1 MKEQSS
7 VSQYIRDL
15 EREFNTGRAREHSYR
30 PALKTLLEAI
40 NPSITATNEPSREK
54 CGAPDYILLQKDLPI
69 GYGEVKDIGVSL
81 DEVEKSEQMGRY
93 FVLNNLFLSDYL
105 EFRFFLDGKK
115 YESVRIGSVV
125 KGKLVAQEDQFG
137 KLALLLKDFAL
148 NPAITIT
155 SASQLAKMMAD
166 KAKLMK
172 EIISNALND
181 TEHPESTLH
190 EQMEA
195 FKKILIHDITESSF
209 ADVYAQTIAY
219 GLFVARFHDDTPE
232 TFTRREAQELVPQSN
247 PFLRK
252 LFHHIAGPDLD
263 SRIVWIVDALADVFA
278 HTDVTKIL
286 ANFGTATKRE
296 DPIIHFY
303 ETFLASYDS
312 KLRKSRGVYYTPEP
326 VVSFIV
332 RSVDAL
338 LKSEFGLSQGL
349 ADTSKTTIKV
359 MRQGKTK
366 KEQEQKIDVHRVQ
379 ILDPAAGTGTFLNE
393 VIKTLYKRFEGQQ
406 GVWGSYV
413 DSHLLPRLHG
423 FELMM
428 APYTMCH
435 LKLGLTL
442 KQTGYKEGKQRIG
455 VYLTNSLEEAHED
468 YETLFAS
475 WLSQEA
481 NEASRIKKE
490 MPIMVV
496 LGNPPYSVSSANKGE
511 WIQNL
516 IKDYKKDLD
525 EQNINT
531 LSDDYIKFLRFAEWN
546 IEKTGR
552 GIVAMI
558 TNNSFIDGVTHRQM
572 RNKLLETF
580 DKIYVYDL
588 HGSTKKN
595 ETAPDGSR
603 DENVF
608 DIQQGVSISLFV
620 KTSDSKKPAQLYHS
634 EIFGR
639 REDKYEQLWK
649 EDVMNRKWI
658 ALKPAQPY
666 FFFVPRNDGQSD
678 EYSDCCSLN
687 DLFIESGTGI
697 KFRKDNLLVRKHFSS
712 RDVQEMLLGFENKSD
727 DELMKQYDFEETQD
741 WRLRDKRKLFIGTS
755 VEDIREVMYRPF
767 DNRFTYYPLDRIS
780 EIIPRGD
787 SRKKLMSHMLQ
798 GKNIGLISCRQQS
811 QQGKW
816 SLVGVTRTITEG
828 TAISNKTKEALNFFF
843 PLYLYPDETQAGL
856 FGAERKPN
864 LKLEVVAEIAKKLR
878 MEFIED
884 GMGDGKKN
892 FGPEDLFD
900 YIYAVLHSPTYRE
913 RYKEF
918 LKIDFPRL
926 PFTSDAKLFWKLV
939 SFGREIRSLHLLE
952 SSRLEKLITRYP
964 LDGSNVVERVDF
976 EGKEKGR
983 VCINETQYFDDVPR
997 VAWEFFIG
1005 GYQPAQKWLK
1015 DRKGRTLTVDDI
1027 MHYQRMIVAL
1037 VETEKLMNKV
1047 DEVIGKWPIR

>member
-1 MKEQSS
+1 MKEKSP
-7 VSQYIRDL
+7 VAEYFHNLD
-15 EREFNTGRAREHSYR
+15 REFGTGRAREHSYR
-30 PALKTLLEAI
+30 PALKALLEAI
-40 NPSITATNEPSREK
+40 NPGIIATNEPSREK
-54 CGAPDYILLQKDLPI
+54 CGAPDFILLQKDLPI
-69 GYGEVKDIGVSL
+69 GYGEVKDIGVNL
-81 DEVEKSEQMGRY
+81 DETEKSEQMERY

-115 YESVRIGSVV
+115 YETVRIGTVTN
-125 KGKLVAQEDQFG
+125 GKLVAQEDQFE

-172 EIISNALND
+172 EIILNALSD

-442 KQTGYKEGKQRIG
+442 KQTGYKEGKQRLG

-496 LGNPPYSVSSANKGE
+496 IGNPPYSISSANKGV

-516 IKDYKKDLD
+516 IKDYKKDLN
-525 EQNINT
+525 ERNINS
-531 LSDDYIKFLRFAEWN
+531 LSDDYIKFIRFAQYN
-546 IEKTGR
+546 IEKTGQ

-558 TNNSFIDGVTHRQM
+558 TNNSFIDGITHRQM
-572 RNKLLETF
+572 RKKLLETF
-580 DKIYVYDL
+580 DKIFVYDL
-588 HGSTKKN
+588 HGSSTKK
-595 ETAPDGSR
+595 ETAPDGSK

-608 DIQQGVSISLFV
+608 DIQQGVSINIFV
-620 KTSDSKKPAQLYHS
+620 KTTDSKKLARLYHCES
-634 EIFGR
+634 YGK
-639 REDKYEQLWK
+639 REEKYEKLWN
-649 EDVMNRKWI
+649 EDVKSAKWTD
-658 ALKPAQPY
+658 LKPVEPN
-666 FFFVPRNDGQSD
+666 FFFVQKDFHLMD
-678 EYSDCCSLN
+678 EYHCGLSITEICPEYISGIQTKRD
-687 DLFIESGTGI
+687 DLFIDFDSESLKQRI
-697 KFRKDNLLVRKHFSS
+697 SH
-712 RDVQEMLLGFENKSD
+712 LLGGNLDQTFVSKFNIHNSSSYTLIERIEKSRYDEN
-727 DELMKQYDFEETQD
+727 YI
-741 WRLRDKRKLFIGTS
+741 RS
-755 VEDIREVMYRPF
+755 VLYRPF
-767 DNRFTYYPLDRIS
+767 DVRSIYYDASLLGRAFY
-780 EIIPRGD
+780 RVM
-787 SRKKLMSHMLQ
+787 KHMIA
-798 GKNIGLISCRQQS
+798 GKNIGLVTLRIN
-811 QQGKW
+811 GEKEEFV
-816 SLVGVTRTITEG
+816 SLVSANLVEKGSLPRG
-828 TAISNKTKEALNFFF
+828 NYSLF
-843 PLYLYPDETQAGL
+843 PLYLYPDESQAGM

-864 LKLEVVAEIAKKLR
+864 LNMKLVSEIAKKLNI
-878 MEFIED
+878 EFKED
-884 GMGDGKKN
+884 GTGDGKKM

-900 YIYAVLHSPTYRE
+900 YIYAILHSPTYRE

-918 LKIDFPRL
+918 LKINFPRV

-939 SFGREIRSLHLLE
+939 ALGRELRLLHLLE
-952 SSRLEKLITRYP
+952 SPKLDKLITRYP
-964 LDGSNVVERVDF
+964 VDGSNTVERVHF

-983 VCINETQYFDDVPR
+983 VWINETQYFDDVPR
-997 VAWEFFIG
+997 MACEFFIG

-1015 DRKGRTLTVDDI
+1015 DRKGRTFTVDDI

-1037 VETEKLMNKV
+1037 TETDKLMKDI
-1047 DEVIGKWPIR
+1047 DETISKHSGWPI